1 MLQSEPLLL
10 FIKNLLNPLI
20 VALSLLACT
29 HYVLGYFDEGYFLLL
44 VVAFLLSGQL
54 IDSVNIESTY
64 KLFWKRS
71 VTSLL
76 FQWFY
81 VISLLL
87 LMGFAS
93 KTSDYFSRS
102 VLFGWFLITPVL
114 LITVHW
120 LILYQFRRKAL
131 KNRHSNTAV
140 IVGVNEVSHK
150 LIQRFNQNPTL
161 SSVGFFDDRDQQR
174 VAEYLEESGQQL
186 LGPIASAAAFV
197 KAHKIKRIYIALPM
211 SAQPRILSL
220 LDDLRD
226 TTASIFFVPDIFMF
240 DLIQGNIST
249 IHGIP
254 VIAVCESP
262 FTGTNG
268 TLKRGCDVLLS
279 LLILLLISPL
289 MVVIALGVKISS
301 PGPVLFRQKRYGLDG
316 KEILV
321 YKFRSMTVMENGDQ
335 VTQATRQDP
344 RITRF
349 GAFLRKTSL
358 DELPQFFNVLQ
369 GRMSIVGPRP
379 HAVSHN
385 ELYRSLIKGYM
396 IRHKVKPGIT
406 GWAQVKG
413 YRGETET
420 LDKMQARINH
430 DLDYLRNWSLFL
442 DLIIIFKT
450 IGVVIK
456 DKNAY

>member
-20 VALSLLACT
+20 VALSLLACS

-120 LILYQFRRKAL
+120 LILYQFRSKAL
-131 KNRHSNTAV
+131 KNRHSNTVV

-150 LIQRFNQNPTL
+150 LIQRFNQNPTM
-161 SSVGFFDDRDQQR
+161 SSVGFFDDREQQR
-174 VAEYLEESGQQL
+174 VAEYLEESAQQL

-268 TLKRGCDVLLS
+268 TLKRGCDVVLS
-279 LLILLLISPL
+279 LLIMLLISPL
-289 MVVIALGVKISS
+289 MVIIALGVKMSS